1 MQPTIIVAFLAGIV
15 SVFSPCILPIIP
27 GYFAFMSG
35 QKTAGNARKS
45 STLLHAISFTIG
57 FSVVFIIFGAVIGS
71 LGQFLVVHKRT
82 LEIIGGIII
91 ILFAIQ
97 MSGLLYKIPFFRFLL
112 KEKRI
117 STKSTSCAKTGSSA
131 GPGLLK
137 SLIAGIIFAF
147 GYSPCY
153 GPILGSIF
161 TLALAETSFYKGMLL
176 FGAYTLGMALTFI
189 IIALLASKAGT
200 IANKTKIL
208 RKYFGI
214 IMGALLLLLGVSMIT
229 GDMGNLANLINN
241 LYTEFN
247 LNIF

>member
-35 QKTAGNARKS
+35 QSRQNKT
-45 STLLHAISFTIG
+45 TLLHAVLFTLG
-57 FSVVFIIFGAVIGS
+57 FSIVFITFGAVIGS
-71 LGQFLVVHKRT
+71 LGQFLVIHKRA

-97 MSGLLYKIPFFRFLL
+97 LSGLLYKIPFFRFLL
-112 KEKRI
+112 KEKRFGLGF
-117 STKSTSCAKTGSSA
+117 GSSSSHSA
-131 GPGLLK
+131 GLASSTGLLK
-137 SLIAGIIFAF
+137 SLLAGIVFAF

-161 TLALAETSFYKGMLL
+161 TLALAETSFNKGILL
-176 FGAYTLGMALTFI
+176 FGAYALGMALTFVT
-189 IIALLASKAGT
+189 IAILASKASN
-200 IANKTKIL
+200 AVNKTKKFS
-208 RKYFGI
+208 KYFGI
-214 IMGALLLLLGVSMIT
+214 IMSIFLLLLGISMLS
-229 GDMGNLANLINN
+229 GNTSYLANLINN
-241 LYTEFN
+241 MYTEFN

>member
-35 QKTAGNARKS
+35 QNKQNKTTILNAVLF
-45 STLLHAISFTIG
+45 TLG
-57 FSVVFIIFGAVIGS
+57 FSIVFITFGAVIGS
-71 LGQFLVVHKRT
+71 LGQFLVIHKRA

-97 MSGLLYKIPFFRFLL
+97 LSGLLYKIPFFRFLL
-112 KEKRI
+112 KEKRF
-117 STKSTSCAKTGSSA
+117 GS
-131 GPGLLK
+131 GRNPGLAS
-137 SLIAGIIFAF
+137 SLLAGIVFAF

-161 TLALAETSFYKGMLL
+161 TLALAETSFNKGIFL
-176 FGAYTLGMALTFI
+176 FGAYALGMALTFVT
-189 IIALLASKAGT
+189 IAILASKTSNA
-200 IANKTKIL
+200 INKTKKFS
-208 RKYFGI
+208 KYFEI
-214 IMGALLLLLGVSMIT
+214 IMSIFLLLLGISMLS
-229 GDMGNLANLINN
+229 GNTSYLANLINN
-241 LYTEFN
+241 MYTEFN